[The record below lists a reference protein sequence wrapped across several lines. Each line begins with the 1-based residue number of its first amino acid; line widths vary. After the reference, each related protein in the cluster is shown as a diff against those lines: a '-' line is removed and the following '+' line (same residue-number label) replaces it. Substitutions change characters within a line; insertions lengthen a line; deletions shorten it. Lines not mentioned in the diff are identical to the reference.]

1 MVLRRLR
8 GGLLSFVG
16 VARFGLDARGVLLR
30 FGEAARIVKTCGRA
44 REWIYFSLVG
54 ARRSCRIQWARWV
67 QTQTAPAQRALLF
80 AVGARVRRCACSPS
94 VPTRATGC
102 ESRGRSAALDHAHR
116 RRSMEPTRREVA
128 RSHGAR
134 RSGAANISAVQR
146 SRRCGWWRAGAHD
159 AEMARPPPQE
169 QNDRWQQGRQV
180 LADLHRHDER
190 VLWPPARGELCSV
203 GDPPT
208 ARRAK
213 GHARSG

>member
-30 FGEAARIVKTCGRA
+30 FGEAARIVKDQGARA
-44 REWIYFSLVG
+44 NGFRLVG
-54 ARRSCRIQWARWV
+54 ARRSCRIRLRWV
-67 QTQTAPAQRALLF
+67 RNPNSASTARS
-80 AVGARVRRCACSPS
+80 AVRRRCACSPVRCSPS